1 MTYVG
6 SENQSNESIGPAGVT
21 YTVHI
26 YKEDSGLTGS
36 EIAEMLGEDPERVF
50 KTLVTI
56 GNSGRPFVFVALVSK
71 ELDLKRAAASV
82 SEKSV
87 SMIPAS
93 RLQLVTGYVH
103 GGCSPF
109 SMKHPFVTVVDS
121 SVNDG
126 DCIYVS
132 AGKVGLQIELRVDDF
147 LTIGRFKIAN
157 IAREV
162 SK

>member
-1 MTYVG
+1 MSGVKTNPMRVLDR
-6 SENQSNESIGPAGVT
+6 AGVT

-56 GNSGRPFVFVALVSK
+56 GNSGRHFVFVVPVSK

-93 RLQLVTGYVH
+93 QLQSVTGYVH

-121 SVNDG
+121 SV
-126 DCIYVS
+126 
-132 AGKVGLQIELRVDDF
+132 
-147 LTIGRFKIAN
+147 T
-157 IAREV
+157 
-162 SK
+162 